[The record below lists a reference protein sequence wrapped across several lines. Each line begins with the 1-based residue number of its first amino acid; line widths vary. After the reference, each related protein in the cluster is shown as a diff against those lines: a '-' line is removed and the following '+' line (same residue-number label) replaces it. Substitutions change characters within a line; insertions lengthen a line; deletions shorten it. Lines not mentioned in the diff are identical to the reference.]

1 MGAALSSFC
10 SAVVARI
17 SAILA
22 LLLSPAG
29 SHLLYAAAWHQLTD
43 NPLAVVLPCLTLL
56 LPFLLGFFESR
67 LPAALPAYVKELATN
82 PGSLAVAATTY
93 LLVTGAGE
101 DVA

>member
-1 MGAALSSFC
+1 
-10 SAVVARI
+10 
-17 SAILA
+17 
-22 LLLSPAG
+22 
-29 SHLLYAAAWHQLTD
+29 LYAAAWHKLTE
-43 NPLAVVLPCLTLL
+43 NPLAVVLPCLTLF

-93 LLVTGAGE
+93 LLVNDVTG